1 MTNAD
6 MYNEFFRP
14 VVGGSPVFD
23 RTQVPVKELYDQL
36 DKWYNLLAFLRDFPP
51 VSLDQ
56 ALAALEERA
65 HTMARSV
72 VHSDESILGGA
83 PVFKG
88 TCVPVSTLFDY
99 LADDYMLGVFLHRC
113 SAVSWEQAV
122 TAIVAAKELLL
133 KEVHRTPNS
142 IFHCHR
148 EIVSGAPVFVGTRL
162 PVAILFDCLINND
175 NIAVFLEDFPTGNRE
190 QAVATLTMGRE
201 LLEKVARAAV
211 IR

>member
-99 LADDYMLGVFLHRC
+99 LADDYMLGVSC
-113 SAVSWEQAV
+113 
-122 TAIVAAKELLL
+122 T
-133 KEVHRTPNS
+133 
-142 IFHCHR
+142 
-148 EIVSGAPVFVGTRL
+148 GALR
-162 PVAILFDCLINND
+162 
-175 NIAVFLEDFPTGNRE
+175 
-190 QAVATLTMGRE
+190 
-201 LLEKVARAAV
+201 
-211 IR
+211 